1 MNYYFFQLKTA
12 FKNFGRNKVRTFLTS
27 LGIMIGVLSVVLL
40 IALGLGLKNYL
51 KQQFESFGSN
61 LIIVFPGQGFGGEG
75 GFGGGFSSLA
85 GAIQFDERDYKSL
98 QRIDLADYVAPG
110 FVTSTTIEA
119 GDESKVGSIQGV
131 NEDFFP
137 IFNLKL
143 MEGEFFDKSDVSSSA
158 KVGVMAETLASD
170 LFEEPEDAV
179 GETVRVKN
187 LRIKIIGVVENIGD
201 REQDNSIMMP
211 YTATFGTLNPN
222 ETFFSIYVG
231 VDSDDVVAEAKEQI
245 EEVMLERYDDDE
257 FAVIEPSEVLDT
269 VNQIFNIVNGVLI
282 AIGSISLV
290 VGGIGIMNIM
300 YANVTERTKE
310 IGIRRAIGATKQDI
324 LYQFLAE
331 SVLLS
336 VIGGASGLL
345 LATLIVLIVRP
356 FFPVA
361 INALAVG
368 LAFGV
373 SSAIGIVFGVFPAR
387 RAANLTP
394 IEAIRYE

>member
-12 FKNFGRNKVRTFLTS
+12 FKNFGRNKVRTVLTS

-40 IALGLGLKNYL
+40 IAIGLGLRNYL
-51 KQQFESFGSN
+51 QQQFESFGSN
-61 LIIVFPGQGFGGEG
+61 LLIVFPGQGFGGEG

-85 GAIQFDERDYKSL
+85 GAVQFDERDYKSV
-98 QRIDLADYVAPG
+98 RRASHVDYITPG
-110 FVTSTTIEA
+110 YTTTLRIEA
-119 GDESKVGSIQGV
+119 DEDDKVGTIQGV
-131 NEDFFP
+131 NEEFFP
-137 IFNLKL
+137 IFNLEL
-143 MEGEFFDKSDVSSSA
+143 IEGEFFDRSDVSSSA
-158 KVGVMAETLASD
+158 KVGVMAETLARD
-170 LFEEPEDAV
+170 LYGEPEDAV
-179 GETVRVKN
+179 GNTVRARN
-187 LRIKIIGVVENIGD
+187 LRIKILGVVKNIGD
-201 REQDNSIMMP
+201 PEQDNSIMIP
-211 YTATFGTLNPN
+211 YTTTFGSLNPD
-222 ETFFSIYVG
+222 ETFFALYAG
-231 VDSDDVVAEAKEQI
+231 VNSDEVVADAKEEI
-245 EEVMLERYDDDE
+245 EEILLERYDEDQ
-257 FAVIEPSEVLDT
+257 FSVIEPSEVLDT
-269 VNQIFNIVNGVLI
+269 LGQIFSIVNAVLI

-310 IGIRRAIGATKQDI
+310 IGIRRAIGATKKDI

-345 LATLIVLIVRP
+345 LATIIVLIVRP

>member
-1 MNYYFFQLKTA
+1 VNYYLFQLKTA
-12 FKNFGRNKVRTFLTS
+12 FKDFGRNKIRTFLTS

-51 KQQFESFGSN
+51 RQQFESFGAN
-61 LIIVFPGQGFGGEG
+61 LILVLPGRGFGGEG
-75 GFGGGFSSLA
+75 GLGGGFSSLA
-85 GAIQFDERDYKSL
+85 GAIQFDERDYKAL
-98 QRIDLADYVAPG
+98 QRISLADYVVPG
-110 FVTSTTIEA
+110 YITSLRLES
-119 GDESKVGSIQGV
+119 GDESKIGSLQGV
-131 NEDFFP
+131 NEQAFP
-137 IFNLKL
+137 MFNLKL
-143 MEGEFFDKSDVSSSA
+143 IDGKFFDKSDVSSSA
-158 KVGVMAETLASD
+158 KVGVIAETLAKD
-170 LFEEPEDAV
+170 LFGEPENAV
-179 GETVRVKN
+179 GKVVRAKN
-187 LRIKIIGVVENIGD
+187 LRIKIIGVVKNIGD
-201 REQDNSIMMP
+201 PEQDNSVMIP
-211 YTATFGTLNPN
+211 YTTTFGSLNTDK
-222 ETFFSIYVG
+222 TFFSLYVG
-231 VDSDDVVAEAKEQI
+231 VESDEVVPVAKEQI
-245 EEVMLERYDDDE
+245 EEILLRRYDEDQ

-269 VNQIFNIVNGVLI
+269 VNQIFVIVNGVLV

-310 IGIRRAIGATKQDI
+310 IGIRRAIGATKRDI

-345 LATLIVLIVRP
+345 LASLIVLAVRP

-373 SSAIGIVFGVFPAR
+373 SSAIGVIFGVFPAR